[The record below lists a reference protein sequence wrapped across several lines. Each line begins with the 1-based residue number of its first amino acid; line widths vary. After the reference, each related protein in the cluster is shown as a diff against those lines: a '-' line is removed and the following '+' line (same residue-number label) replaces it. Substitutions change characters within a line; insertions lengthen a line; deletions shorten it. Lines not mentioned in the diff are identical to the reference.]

1 MTFDLFRF
9 AWSSSLLLG
18 LAWCAVGLLRRTSA
32 DLRHRIW
39 RAALVGTVLLAAP
52 LPVPEGMRITVTA
65 LGGPMAAPTEPA
77 APWLWVVWAA
87 GAALLL
93 ARLLGGLAR
102 LLFLTR
108 SAAASAQP
116 NIRVGG
122 VSTPLTWGVVQP
134 VILLPAY
141 ALEWSEEQRSQA
153 IRHELAHIERRDWLW
168 QVFAQL
174 ATAALWFHPLVWLA
188 AAGMRREADRA
199 ADDAVLASGAEAR
212 GYAAQLV
219 GVARRVRGNAPQA
232 AVAAGV
238 AMVRHKA
245 LESRIAA
252 ILDETQRRTP
262 SSTRAKAVVPL
273 AAAGLIVILAACQSA
288 RVYRVQQVTTPPKPV
303 SIHEPQY
310 SDEAR
315 KDKLQGTVV
324 LAVVVDQQGLAQ
336 NIHVTRSL
344 GEGLD
349 EKATEAI
356 KQWRFEPG
364 RLKGKP
370 VRVAATIEVNFK
382 LK

>member
-9 AWSSSLLLG
+9 AWSSSLLLC

-39 RAALVGTVLLAAP
+39 RAALVGTMLLAVP

-65 LGGPMAAPTEPA
+65 LGGPMAAPAGPA
-77 APWLWVVWAA
+77 TPWLWAVWAA

-93 ARLLGGLAR
+93 ARFLGGVAR
-102 LLFLTR
+102 LVYLTR
-108 SAAASAQP
+108 SARASDQR
-116 NIRVGG
+116 NIRVCG

-141 ALEWSEEQRSQA
+141 AMEWSEEQRRQA
-153 IRHELAHIERRDWLW
+153 VRHEQSHIERRDWLW

-174 ATAALWFHPLVWLA
+174 MTAAFWFQPLVWLA
-188 AAGMRREADRA
+188 AAGMRREADYA
-199 ADDAVLASGAEAR
+199 ADDAVLASGAEAQ

-219 GVARRVRGNAPQA
+219 EVARKVRGNAPQA
-232 AVAAGV
+232 AVAAAV
-238 AMVRHKA
+238 AMVRRKT

-252 ILDETQRRTP
+252 ILDGTRRRTP
-262 SSTRAKAVVPL
+262 SSTRAKTAVPL

-303 SIHEPQY
+303 SMAEPQY

-324 LAVVVDQQGLAQ
+324 VAVVVDQQGLAQ

-349 EKATEAI
+349 EKAMEAI
-356 KQWRFEPG
+356 KRWRFEPG

-382 LK
+382 LQ